1 MKEATDRVCFAAE
14 ARATENEGGDRSTKC
29 LWPPCEGQLCAGL
42 IVVKFKFKGYASR
55 STLLS

>member
-42 IVVKFKFKGYASR
+42 VVKFKFKGYASR
-55 STLLS
+55 LL